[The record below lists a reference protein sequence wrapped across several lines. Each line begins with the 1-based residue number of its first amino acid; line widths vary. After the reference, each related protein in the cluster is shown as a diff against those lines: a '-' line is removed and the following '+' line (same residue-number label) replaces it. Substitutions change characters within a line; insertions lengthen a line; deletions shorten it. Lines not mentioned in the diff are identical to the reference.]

1 MDGSRPNGLD
11 LPDHG
16 VKTKQG
22 DHGPEV
28 FDPWRRRWVAL
39 TPEEWVRQHFL
50 NHLVHDLGYP
60 AGRIAVETS
69 LVLNGLRKRADA
81 VVYGRDGLPRLL
93 VECKAP
99 DVPITQ
105 AVFEQAA
112 RYNLVHR
119 VGLLV
124 VTNGRRHFCCAID
137 LQAGISRFLPSI
149 PPYSEVDAP
158 PDHGSPAPL

>member
-1 MDGSRPNGLD
+1 MDPLRPPKLD

-16 VKTKQG
+16 VKTKHG
-22 DHGPEV
+22 AHGPEV

-50 NHLVHDLGYP
+50 NHLVHDLAYP
-60 AGRIAVETS
+60 AGRIAVEAS

-81 VVYGRDGLPRLL
+81 VVYGADGRALML

-99 DVPITQ
+99 GVPIGQ

-112 RYNLVHR
+112 RYNMVHKVR
-119 VGLLV
+119 LLV
-124 VTNGRRHFCCAID
+124 VTNGMRHFCCAID
-137 LQAGISRFLPSI
+137 PDAGTSRFLPSL
-149 PPYSEVDAP
+149 PHY
-158 PDHGSPAPL
+158 GSLDGSAQ